1 MYFILGSTNGYAVL
15 PTVLSRVK
23 KLELIGFSEKDIAAA
38 LKEKFPYRED
48 IAEIAAISGGN
59 LGKAEELAG
68 EGSLTELSAKAAQ
81 IALNLTAST
90 AVDSRGGWFRKK
102 WKATNFCLFC
112 GSRSAIC

>member
-1 MYFILGSTNGYAVL
+1 M
-15 PTVLSRVK
+15 LSRVK

-48 IAEIAAISGGN
+48 IAEIAAISGGH

-68 EGSLTELSAKAAQ
+68 EGSLTDLSAKAAQ

-90 AVDSRGGWFRKK
+90 AVEFARGLVSEKVEGNKFLPLLRLGVPRY
-102 WKATNFCLFC
+102 AD
-112 GSRSAIC
+112 APPEP